1 MVRVR
6 GYGMHYINECP
17 HEGRSTRMCVDVLRR
32 RSPGSFAVITGCCLR
47 SVIFR
52 SPPSVGVADV
62 LRTCNRIYLILANIN
77 AQSKRS
83 SHGVLGRPA
92 GFYSTSGKQS
102 ATVSGV
108 SGIMEAWFLNQV
120 LYVSVS
126 VLLLG
131 LQGLLGAGTPSNQW
145 TESVAAGITYSTA
158 ADERNDTKNSST
170 STLYPESLSPSQGDI
185 LLSLPAETHTAA
197 AAAAGSF
204 GKVTVTERPVVA
216 SGSLFGLP

>member
-1 MVRVR
+1 
-6 GYGMHYINECP
+6 MHYINECP
-17 HEGRSTRMCVDVLRR
+17 HEGTSTRMCVGVWR
-32 RSPGSFAVITGCCLR
+32 RSPGSLAVITGCCLR

-62 LRTCNRIYLILANIN
+62 LRTCSRIYVVLPNIN
-77 AQSKRS
+77 PPPKRS

-102 ATVSGV
+102 ATVLGV

-120 LYVSVS
+120 LCVSVS

-170 STLYPESLSPSQGDI
+170 STLYPESLSPSRGDI
-185 LLSLPAETHTAA
+185 LLSLPTETHT
-197 AAAAGSF
+197 AGSF

-216 SGSLFGLP
+216 SGSLFCLPQLHESQVYFALN